1 MIRSL
6 SSRIDTSRVDAAFQ
20 SIRRIRGEFT
30 MIYEYEGLKL
40 TIDDAVATIQIVRPE
55 KRNAMSPALHQGM
68 HGALDEIEAAGDVKV
83 AVLTGT
89 DGVFCGGMDFE
100 TYFLEPFDRPR
111 EFRANLAVSHEWM
124 RRWKAFGPV
133 TVASINGLCIGGGML
148 IAELCDIAIAAEE
161 AVFGLSEVNFGIF
174 PSGGTTWAVA
184 QNMTRK
190 HALYY
195 SLTADRFDGKRAAEL
210 GLVSV
215 AVPAERLAAETARV
229 VETLKQKSIDA
240 LRYTKRVYE
249 RSRTMSFP
257 DAQEWEVAMLFDLSY
272 TTENA
277 WIRDALE
284 MFGRREVRPA
294 KTSFPTRPRAGGNA
308 K

>member
-1 MIRSL
+1 
-6 SSRIDTSRVDAAFQ
+6 
-20 SIRRIRGEFT
+20 

-133 TVASINGLCIGGGML
+133 TVASINGLCIGGGLLM
-148 IAELCDIAIAAEE
+148 AELCDIAIAAEH

>member
-1 MIRSL
+1 VCSFEEFVMIK
-6 SSRIDTSRVDAAFQ
+6 
-20 SIRRIRGEFT
+20 EF
-30 MIYEYEGLKL
+30 EGLKL
-40 TIDDAVATIQIVRPE
+40 TIEDGAATIQIVRPE
-55 KRNAMSPALHQGM
+55 KKNAMSPALHQGM
-68 HGALDEIEAAGDVKV
+68 HRALDEIEAAGDVKV

-89 DGVFCGGMDFE
+89 DKVFCGGMDLE
-100 TYFLEPFDRPR
+100 KYFLEPFDRPR
-111 EFRANLAVSHEWM
+111 EFRANLATSHGWM

-133 TVASINGLCIGGGML
+133 TLASINGLCIGGGLLM
-148 IAELCDIAIAAEE
+148 AELCDIAIAAED

-215 AVPAERLAAETARV
+215 AVPAEQLAAETARV
-229 VETLKQKSIDA
+229 VETLKHKSIDA

-257 DAQEWEVAMLFDLSY
+257 EAQEWEVAMLLDLSY

-284 MFGRREVRPA
+284 KFRRREYRPA
-294 KTSFPTRPRAGGNA
+294 EASFLTPPRPGEDDGT
-308 K
+308 